1 MNNDDL
7 DSLVYIACAINATLL
22 SPTVAGVKVCRL
34 VLFFREPKMVI
45 SSISL
50 LLVVLSIVQSCLGG
64 CITTPLQHDVSGK
77 WLCNYIEF

>member
-1 MNNDDL
+1 
-7 DSLVYIACAINATLL
+7 
-22 SPTVAGVKVCRL
+22 
-34 VLFFREPKMVI
+34 MVI

-77 WLCNYIEF
+77 WLCNFIEF